1 LRFGKNGIKAQKMFL
16 ESIGKQAMASEK
28 IRLRTA
34 ELQLGDDNIIY
45 INILPNAELVL
56 QDSND
61 IYDAVMK
68 LAQGN
73 LYPLM
78 IDASSIVSMDRD
90 ARKRFSKE
98 TTVTAVALL
107 VETPLSKII
116 GNFFIG
122 LNKTSIPFK
131 LFTSKPDALE
141 WLEAYRK

>member
-1 LRFGKNGIKAQKMFL
+1 
-16 ESIGKQAMASEK
+16 MASEK

>member
-1 LRFGKNGIKAQKMFL
+1 
-16 ESIGKQAMASEK
+16 MASEK
-28 IRLRTA
+28 IRLRSA
-34 ELQLGDDNIIY
+34 EIQLGDDNIIY
-45 INILPNAELVL
+45 IDILPNAELVL

-98 TTVTAVALL
+98 TTVTAVGLL

-131 LFTSKPDALE
+131 LFTSKTDALE